1 MTNNKCKIP
10 MGKCDCYTITRQMIP
25 LVLACFLII
34 TTEKQVPHNFFKI
47 VS

>member
-1 MTNNKCKIP
+1 MTSNKCKIP
-10 MGKCDCYTITRQMIP
+10 MGKCGCYTITRQMIP
-25 LVLACFLII
+25 LVLACLI

>member
-1 MTNNKCKIP
+1 MTSNWCKIP
-10 MGKCDCYTITRQMIP
+10 TGKFDCYTITRQMIP

-34 TTEKQVPHNFFKI
+34 TTEKQVPHHFFKI